1 MSKKDIQ
8 DLPEMR
14 GPGVAPIQI
23 PALDKLA
30 RKFLIAAEELK
41 AQKETHEAAKLELQ
55 AALEEHADELGRDA
69 EGAVRYYCGDVSI
82 TLAPGK
88 VKITVAANSG
98 LEDPDN
104 DLN

>member
-23 PALDKLA
+23 PALDKA
-30 RKFLIAAEELK
+30 GKKFLIAKEEHDE
-41 AQKETHEAAKLELQ
+41 AKETLEAAKVELQ

-69 EGAVRYYCGDVSI
+69 EGAVRYYCGDVAI
-82 TLAPGK
+82 TMAPGK
-88 VKITVAANSG
+88 TKITVTAQADM
-98 LEDPDN
+98 EDPEN
-104 DLN
+104 ENN

>member
-8 DLPEMR
+8 DLPEMK

-30 RKFLIAAEELK
+30 RKFLIAKEE
-41 AQKETHEAAKLELQ
+41 HEAAKDTLEVAKVELQ

-69 EGAVRYYCGDVSI
+69 EGAVRYYCGDVAI
-82 TLAPGK
+82 TMAPGK
-88 VKITVAANSG
+88 TKITVTAQADM
-98 LEDPDN
+98 EDPDN
-104 DLN
+104 ENN